1 MNHYIKIY
9 GRCWVLAACL
19 LAGGVHA
26 QNAIRA
32 AVTKPLQAAQE
43 LMKNGKAAE
52 ATELA
57 KTALAVGELSAPERV
72 LIERII
78 AAAAIQAK
86 DYKTAIASLNHLL
99 SDGGLVDKER
109 QAYQLTLIGVL
120 RTVNDLDA
128 LSKVART
135 YLNEGGSRE
144 DVRALY
150 LQVLSLQDRHQDL
163 SDFANA
169 VEKSNP
175 SVKWA
180 EAELKLLAIAKSKLK
195 DDAGYYETLK
205 KLVTIAPKQ
214 PDYWRELVSQLQR
227 RSFFSARYE
236 LDVAR
241 LMAAKGLFQTAEEYL
256 EYASLA
262 LKFGFPAEAK
272 SALDAGDAAKLFESA
287 ERKNAYQKA
296 MNEAKRK
303 SLEDEAQLRTLKSA
317 TGAREQ
323 AELAEILFSMADY
336 NAARDVYRTALQA
349 GSHRR
354 ESELRL
360 HFLVALHRGGMKEEA
375 QSQLERIKADQTAF
389 ELGHMWL
396 IGE

>member
-1 MNHYIKIY
+1 MNQYIKIY

-19 LAGGVHA
+19 LAGSVHA
-26 QNAIRA
+26 QNAIRP
-32 AVTKPLQAAQE
+32 AVTKPLQVAQE

-52 ATELA
+52 AIELA
-57 KTALAVGELSAPERV
+57 KTALAVRELSAQERV

-163 SDFANA
+163 SDYVND
-169 VEKSNP
+169 VEKSSP
-175 SVKWA
+175 SVKWT
-180 EAELKLLAIAKSKLK
+180 EAELKLLAIAKSKLN
-195 DDAGYYETLK
+195 DDGGYYETLK
-205 KLVTIAPKQ
+205 KLVTLAPKQ
-214 PDYWRELVSQLQR
+214 PDYWRELVAQLQR
-227 RSFFSARYE
+227 RSFFSTRYE

-241 LMAAKGLFQTAEEYL
+241 LMAAKGLFQAGEEYL
-256 EYASLA
+256 EYAGLA
-262 LKFGFPAEAK
+262 FKFGFPDEAK
-272 SALDAGDAAKLFESA
+272 SALDAGDTAKLFDTA

-303 SLEDEAQLRTLKSA
+303 SLEDEAQLRTLRSS

-336 NAARDVYRTALQA
+336 NAARDVYSTALQA
-349 GSHRR
+349 GTHRR
-354 ESELRL
+354 EAELRL
-360 HFLVALHRGGMKEEA
+360 HFLVALHRRGMKDEA
-375 QSQLERIKADQTAF
+375 QSQLEQIKADQTAF
-389 ELGHMWL
+389 ELGRMWL
-396 IGE
+396 ISE